1 MLDADGEGAGAG
13 ASAGEGSGS
22 GASAEEEGAG
32 AAGSTGAGAG
42 GVEGSAG
49 GAVLRPSVLFAAGA
63 LSPKRS
69 ANLLGP
75 VGSGAAAAPRDEA
88 LLRAPPRESD
98 GGISPDLRVARAGV
112 SFDGAAELLAGFGAG
127 AGRAARRFLASGSSI
142 ERPSAS
148 ICSARAARSASAR
161 AAGSMVTCTKPRT
174 GTMPALSRG
183 APMDSSAGRSPKATR
198 RTPWRV
204 VSTKGSSSVPAI
216 CWDPSAV

>member
-1 MLDADGEGAGAG
+1 PAPCPVP
-13 ASAGEGSGS
+13 SATLFRS
-22 GASAEEEGAG
+22 
-32 AAGSTGAGAG
+32 AG

-127 AGRAARRFLASGSSI
+127 AGRGARRFLASGCLI

-148 ICSARAARSASAR
+148 IC
-161 AAGSMVTCTKPRT
+161 
-174 GTMPALSRG
+174 PAL
-183 APMDSSAGRSPKATR
+183 
-198 RTPWRV
+198 
-204 VSTKGSSSVPAI
+204 
-216 CWDPSAV
+216 